1 MKKST
6 LMSTLA
12 AMTMVGTASAADVV
26 LYYSPSCPHCHHAR
40 EFISQQLVY
49 EFPMIDV
56 DAVNVMTQENLPL
69 FQAALEKCEYQS
81 GGVPVMVIGD
91 KCFQGYADFMQDE
104 LRDAVSADL
113 SESQRKDAAEN
124 RAAMESNADEFR
136 AKNSDRANAVVER
149 SATLEKKTERSPVIY
164 FYGLLVVLVAALG
177 FVLIKKD
184 NKKKK

>member
-56 DAVNVMTQENLPL
+56 DA
-69 FQAALEKCEYQS
+69 ALEKCKYES

-149 SATLEKKTERSPVIY
+149 SATLGKKTERSPVIY

>member
-1 MKKST
+1 MKNKKYTYIS
-6 LMSTLA
+6 LFS
-12 AMTMVGTASAADVV
+12 SAGIGCYGFKMEDFECVATNELIERRLNVQKV
-26 LYYSPSCPHCHHAR
+26 NHKCK
-40 EFISQQLVY
+40 Y
-49 EFPMIDV
+49 E
-56 DAVNVMTQENLPL
+56 
-69 FQAALEKCEYQS
+69 S

-136 AKNSDRANAVVER
+136 AKNSDRATAVVER

>member
-1 MKKST
+1 
-6 LMSTLA
+6 
-12 AMTMVGTASAADVV
+12 
-26 LYYSPSCPHCHHAR
+26 
-40 EFISQQLVY
+40 
-49 EFPMIDV
+49 MIDV

-69 FQAALEKCEYQS
+69 FQAALEKCKYES

-149 SATLEKKTERSPVIY
+149 SPVIY

>member
-6 LMSTLA
+6 LLSA
-12 AMTMVGTASAADVV
+12 VSAMAFVGAASAADIT

-49 EFPMIDV
+49 EYPTIEV

-69 FQAALEKCEYQS
+69 FQEALRKCEYES
-81 GGVPVMVIGD
+81 GGVPVMVIGE

-104 LRDAVSADL
+104 LREAVAADL
-113 SESQRKDAAEN
+113 SDSQKETAAEN
-124 RAAMESNADEFR
+124 KAAMEANADEFR
-136 AKNSDRANAVVER
+136 AKNAKRANAVVER
-149 SATLEKKTERSPVIY
+149 SATLEKKSERSNVIY